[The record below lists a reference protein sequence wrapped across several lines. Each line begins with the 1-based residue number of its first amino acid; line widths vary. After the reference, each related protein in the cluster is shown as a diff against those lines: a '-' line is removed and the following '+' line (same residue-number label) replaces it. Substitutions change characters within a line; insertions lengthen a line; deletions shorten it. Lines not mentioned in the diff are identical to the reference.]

1 MQLSVIIVNYNVKYF
16 LEQALL
22 AAQKA
27 CAGLDADIWVV
38 DNNSF
43 DGSVEML
50 RERFPGIKLI
60 ANAENTGFSKA
71 NNQAIKAS
79 TGQYVLLLNPDTV
92 VAEDT
97 FQKVIAF
104 MEQRPQAGGLGIRM
118 LDGSGNFL
126 KESKRGLPTPAVAF
140 YKMFGLSALFK
151 KSKRFGQY
159 HLSFLPEKQNHPV
172 DILAGAFM
180 CMRREVL
187 DEIGLLDEKYFMY
200 GEDIDLS
207 YRIRLAGYENWY
219 FANSSIIHYK
229 GESTKKDSIKYVRV
243 FYQAMAIFA
252 RQYFSPGSAR
262 LFGWLIQGGILF
274 RAIIALLRR
283 WSKRTFHPLLDALL
297 IYLGML
303 LLVSFWEQNVKVEEG
318 TVYPD
323 VFVQLILPV
332 YVLLWIAGAY
342 FSGAYDKPFRA
353 SRLVRGLLAGTL
365 GIAAIYGFFPP
376 DWRYSRGLIVA
387 GAAWSIFLTVAV
399 RTLLHLAMDGRTGL
413 SAPPQKRV
421 LVIGSSA
428 ETDRVHA
435 LLMRAGVS
443 HKFLG
448 FVSDLPGDGQHEFF
462 AGRRHD
468 LPVIVKNLRAD
479 ELIFCGSDIS
489 NKEIIHYFE
498 SLGSLVNELKIVPAG
513 SDFIIGSSSV
523 DYPGDTYTPDF
534 NLRIN
539 QPASKRNKRLVDMG
553 FGLLFLAGWPLLFW
567 LYPTALRH
575 PMRLIQL
582 ILGKYTLIG
591 YPKQTS
597 LPQLKPALLPIGD
610 HLTQNAL
617 QLRLRKAYA
626 KDYSAQMDLHFLWES
641 FKNSR

>member
-16 LEQALL
+16 LEQAIL

-27 CAGLDADIWVV
+27 CIGLYADIWVV
-38 DNNSF
+38 DNNST

-50 RERFPGIKLI
+50 RERFPEVRLI
-60 ANAENTGFSKA
+60 ANAENTGFSRA

-79 TGQYVLLLNPDTV
+79 TGQYVVLLNPDTV

-97 FQKVIAF
+97 FHKVIEF

-118 LDGSGNFL
+118 MDGSGNFL
-126 KESKRGLPTPAVAF
+126 KESKRGLPTPEVAF
-140 YKMFGLSALFK
+140 YKMFGLSSMFK
-151 KSKRFGQY
+151 NSRRFGQY
-159 HLSFLPEKQNHPV
+159 HLSFLSEKQNHPV

-180 CMRREVL
+180 CMRRSVL
-187 DEIGLLDEKYFMY
+187 DEVGLLDEKYFMY

-207 YRIRLAGYENWY
+207 YRIRLSGYENWY
-219 FANSSIIHYK
+219 FAQSSIIHYK

-252 RQYFSPGSAR
+252 RQYFSPRSAR
-262 LFGWLIQGGILF
+262 LFGLLIEGGILV

-283 WSKRTFHPLLDALL
+283 WSKRTFHPLLDAVLL
-297 IYLGML
+297 YVGML
-303 LLVSFWEQNVKVEEG
+303 LLVGFWEKNVKIDEG

-323 VFVQLILPV
+323 VFVQLILPI

-365 GIAAIYGFFPP
+365 AIAAVYGFFPP

-387 GAAWSIFLTVAV
+387 GAAWSIFLTVAA
-399 RTLLHLAMDGRTGL
+399 RTFLHLVLDGRTGL

-421 LVIGSSA
+421 LVVGSSE
-428 ETDRVHA
+428 ETNRVHA
-435 LLMRAGVS
+435 LLQRAGVS

-448 FVSDLPGDGQHEFF
+448 FVSDVQGDEENEFF

-468 LPVIVKNLRAD
+468 LAMAVKSLRAD
-479 ELIFCGSDIS
+479 ELIFCGANIS

-498 SLGSLVNELKIVPAG
+498 TLGPLVSELKIVPAG

-539 QPASKRNKRLVDMG
+539 LPASKRNKRLLDLAL
-553 FGLLFLAGWPLLFW
+553 GLAFLLAWPLLFW
-567 LYPTALRH
+567 LYPSALRN
-575 PMRLIQL
+575 PIKLLQL
-582 ILGKYTLIG
+582 LMGKFTLIG
-591 YPKQTS
+591 YPPHNQ
-597 LPQLKPALLPIGD
+597 LPRSKPALLHIGD
-610 HLTQNAL
+610 HLTQTAL
-617 QLRLRKAYA
+617 QLRLRKAYV
-626 KDYSAQMDLHFLWES
+626 KDYSAQIDLHFLWEA